1 VSDPVRVT
9 GGPEVV
15 AGLEAVDRAA
25 ADMSEPHRAML
36 GRLVPAIGA
45 RTPRRT
51 GELASSWTGT
61 VTATVA
67 TVRSPLAYAL
77 PVEVGTVHMPGAH
90 MVSDT
95 LESDAD
101 AIVRG
106 YEDHLAAAA
115 ARAGFRVTR

>member
-1 VSDPVRVT
+1 MSEPVKVS

-15 AGLEAVDRAA
+15 AGLDAIDRAA
-25 ADMSEPHRAML
+25 RDMTEPHRAML
-36 GRLVPAIGA
+36 SRLVPAIGA

-51 GELASSWTGT
+51 GDLASSWTGT
-61 VTATVA
+61 VTAATA
-67 TVRSPLAYAL
+67 TVSSPLGYAL
-77 PVEVGTVHMPGAH
+77 PVEVGTVRMPGAH

-106 YEDHLAAAA
+106 YEDALAAAA